1 MLDEIREQ
9 LTEETER
16 LLHELEV
23 VLPKAIRHAL
33 ELGDLRE
40 NAEYHAALER
50 QGFVHARLDYIRRR
64 LGELSDIDMDTIP
77 RDRIG
82 FGSRVKIKDLE
93 DDSTEVYTLAFGE
106 HVDFDNGE
114 ISMAS
119 PFGKALLGRRPGDE
133 VSVVL
138 PRATVHYEILEFS
151 SIHEVAGLDD
161 G

>member
-9 LTEETER
+9 LSEETER

-23 VLPKAIRHAL
+23 VLPKAIEHAL

-40 NAEYHAALER
+40 NSEWHAALER

-64 LGELSDIDMDTIP
+64 LGELQEIDMETIP
-77 RDRIG
+77 HDRIG
-82 FGSRVKIKDLE
+82 FGSRVTLRDLE
-93 DDSTEVYTLAFGE
+93 DGSTEVYTLAFGE
-106 HVDFDNGE
+106 HIDFEKAE

-119 PFGKALLGRRPGDE
+119 PFGRALLGRRPGDE

-138 PRATVHYEILEFS
+138 PSATVRYEILEFS
-151 SIHEVAGLDD
+151 SIHEMAGLDD